1 MTLEEVAGELY
12 GLAPSEFVAAR
23 DERVRRAREAGD
35 RALAGAIGK
44 LRRPT
49 VAAWAVNVLARE
61 ATDEVTALLALGDAL
76 REAQRKLSGE
86 ALRALTTQRQQV
98 VNALTRKAGELA
110 AAHDQKLSEA
120 TLREIGQTLHA
131 ALADPD
137 VAAAVRT
144 GTLTTAT
151 SYEGFGPA
159 TLSAV
164 PTHES
169 PSTTDTSTR
178 AGAPRA
184 HAADS
189 PAHPT
194 TGAAVPRDRAEGA
207 GESGSRTADGKRSA
221 GADTGGAAGDSG
233 GDNRP
238 DGARGRGRAA
248 RSGGTAE
255 SGSTA
260 TSGDTGTSDSTATS
274 DSATSDGAKSD
285 GGKPGSAKSGG
296 GKSGGAARAR
306 EERRRAAEEEAL
318 AAIRQEAADAL
329 AALESARAARDS
341 AQADRDRIAADLTAV
356 EDRIA
361 ALRAE
366 LSHAESERRF
376 TVAANRTAQEALNK
390 AQRHL
395 DHVERWAAKARARLS
410 PH

>member
-49 VAAWAVNVLARE
+49 VAAWAVNVLTRE

-169 PSTTDTSTR
+169 PSTTGTSTR
-178 AGAPRA
+178 AGATRA
-184 HAADS
+184 HAADD

-194 TGAAVPRDRAEGA
+194 TGAAAPRDRAEGA

-274 DSATSDGAKSD
+274 DSATSDG
-285 GGKPGSAKSGG
+285 AKSGG

-395 DHVERWAAKARARLS
+395 DHVERWAAKARTRLS

>member
-12 GLAPSEFVAAR
+12 GLAPAEFVAAR
-23 DERVRRAREAGD
+23 DERVRRAREDGD
-35 RALAGAIGK
+35 RALAGAIGT

-98 VNALTRKAGELA
+98 VSALTRKAGELA
-110 AAHDQKLSEA
+110 ATHDQKLSEA
-120 TLREIGQTLHA
+120 TLREIGRTLHA

-151 SYEGFGPA
+151 SYEGFGPT

-164 PTHES
+164 PTQES
-169 PSTTDTSTR
+169 PSATGTSTR
-178 AGAPRA
+178 AGATRA
-184 HAADS
+184 HAADD

-194 TGAAVPRDRAEGA
+194 TGARAPRDRAKGT
-207 GESGSRTADGKRSA
+207 GKSGSTTADGRRFA
-221 GADTGGAAGDSG
+221 GADTGSAAGDSG
-233 GDNRP
+233 GGNRP
-238 DGARGRGRAA
+238 DGARGPGRAA
-248 RSGGTAE
+248 RFGGTAE

-260 TSGDTGTSDSTATS
+260 ISGDTGTSDSTATS
-274 DSATSDGAKSD
+274 DSA
-285 GGKPGSAKSGG
+285 KSGS
-296 GKSGGAARAR
+296 GKSGSAARAR

-318 AAIRQEAADAL
+318 AAARQEAADAL

-341 AQADRDRIAADLTAV
+341 AQADRDRVTADLTAV

-361 ALRAE
+361 ALRAD

-376 TVAANRTAQEALNK
+376 TVAATRTAQEALNK

-395 DHVERWAAKARARLS
+395 DHVERWAEKARARLS
-410 PH
+410 PG

>member
-23 DERVRRAREAGD
+23 DERVRRAREDGD

-151 SYEGFGPA
+151 SYEGFGPT

-169 PSTTDTSTR
+169 PSTTGTSTR
-178 AGAPRA
+178 AGATRA
-184 HAADS
+184 HAADD

-194 TGAAVPRDRAEGA
+194 TGAAAPRDRAKGT
-207 GESGSRTADGKRSA
+207 GKSGSTTADGRRSA
-221 GADTGGAAGDSG
+221 GADTGSAAGDSG
-233 GDNRP
+233 GGNRP
-238 DGARGRGRAA
+238 DGARGPGRAA
-248 RSGGTAE
+248 RSGG
-255 SGSTA
+255 
-260 TSGDTGTSDSTATS
+260 
-274 DSATSDGAKSD
+274 AK
-285 GGKPGSAKSGG
+285 PGG
-296 GKSGGAARAR
+296 GKSGSAARAR

-341 AQADRDRIAADLTAV
+341 AQADRDRVTADLTAV

-361 ALRAE
+361 ALRAD

-395 DHVERWAAKARARLS
+395 DHVERWAEKARARLP